1 MNILLLIIR
10 LLIAAAL
17 YAFIAWTVYTLWIE
31 VYRKGLNKEKNSVP
45 TLIIKFSDEQ
55 GEKIQ
60 YITRPV
66 AIMGREQDC
75 DVCIADRSV
84 SSRQARFSYHQNQWW
99 VEDLNSTN
107 GTFLNR
113 DLLRQPAVLVS
124 DDLIS
129 CGNTDLNLQI
139 EKVEN

>member
-31 VYRKGLNKEKNSVP
+31 VYRKGLNKEKNSAP
-45 TLIIKFSDEQ
+45 TLIIKFADEQ

-99 VEDLNSTN
+99 IEDLNSTN